1 MAAALPPFDC
11 YRRLKA
17 LFRLRFSLE
26 PKGALS
32 ALWKTTTPS
41 TRPLLG
47 SIQSA
52 FLRRVCRT
60 REHVHSTGSHVSQ
73 ASEATAS
80 ASAGCISLTVGPPPA
95 WAAPGLS
102 FYEEARPQ
110 LKRGHGGIIG
120 SGSLHAHAHVHM
132 HMHMC
137 MCMHMYG
144 NRP

>member
-1 MAAALPPFDC
+1 MAAALLPFDC

-95 WAAPGLS
+95 WAAPGLL

-120 SGSLHAHAHVHM
+120 SGSH

-137 MCMHMYG
+137 MHMCM
-144 NRP
+144 